1 MGRKLFVEVCNAAD
15 LMPKDGQGSAS
26 AYCTLEFDG
35 QRRKT
40 DTKAKDLNPVWNTV
54 VEFPILEGKNLE
66 SEVLELSVLCEKRG
80 AQRKPGFLGKVKIPG
95 RSIVKKGEEALVY
108 YPLEKRSMFSQVKGE
123 IGLKVWWSDDPDPSP
138 PAPASPSAAAAA
150 SGGGTP
156 PAEEVTAKDAAV
168 PEVTEEAP
176 AAPAAAAAAA
186 AAAEHHPAP
195 SEPAE
200 APVEQVRE
208 IQLEEMAE
216 PKEEKH
222 EETEERRED
231 AREEVPMER
240 KEEQEEM
247 REIPNESKEEK
258 HEKEE
263 EKREEARDEKK
274 EEEKKKKE
282 EKHEEKNEQKHEP
295 KQYEEKKKEEKKENK
310 KEDKEEKK
318 PEETREYRSVGRREE
333 QKDVKDQKIKERKGD
348 APTIVIKRHDDEHE
362 HELSRKLVR
371 SSTVPSTDF
380 HLKETTPA
388 LARGIGE
395 RVVTYDLVEKMNYL
409 FVKVVKARALM
420 ESGSGS
426 SYARI
431 VFGSLTAKTKEV
443 GKSLFPEWH
452 EIFAFSKDNSA
463 GPVVE
468 VSIWDHETDQFMG
481 AVGFDLQEIPFR
493 VPPDSP
499 LAPQWYRLENISK
512 NAEKKVRGDVML
524 AIWWGTQADEAFT
537 EAWQSDSGGYA
548 HTRAKVYLSPKLWYL
563 RVNVI
568 EAQEVQPMDRTRF
581 PEVSVR
587 AQLGFQIYKTKVAS
601 NRNTSP
607 QWNEDLLF
615 VASEPFEDELL
626 LVVQNKTA
634 KPNEEEV
641 LGMVKIALAGIEKR
655 IDHRQVNSK
664 WFDLVRYNGGDK
676 HFHGRLHLRLCFD
689 GGYHVMD
696 EATHYSSCVRPT
708 AKQLWR
714 PVVGVL
720 ELGIIR
726 GKDVHPMKTV
736 DGRGAT
742 DAYCV
747 AKYGQKWV
755 RTRTIVDN
763 LNPRWNEQYSWEV
776 YDPCTVLT
784 VGVFDNCHVHPHP
797 EGGKDLKDLQ
807 IGKVRIRLSTL
818 ESERIY
824 TNSHPLLMLQRSGV
838 RKLGEIELAVR
849 YSSVSIVSVMGL
861 YFRPLLPKMH
871 YLHPLGVT
879 QSEILRISAMRLVA
893 IRLNRSEPP
902 LRQEVVQFMLDADF
916 HVWSLRRSK
925 VNYFRIMNLLAGP
938 MAVGT
943 WFHNIC
949 HWKNPVTTLLVHIL
963 FLILVMF
970 PELILP
976 TLFLYLSLIGAWR
989 YRYRPRSPP
998 SMDGKLSQ
1006 AEQVEPDE
1014 LDEEFD
1020 PIPTNKD
1027 PSVVKARYDRL
1038 RIVSSRIQHV
1048 LGDIATQG
1056 ERLTALL
1063 SWRDPRASG
1072 IMVAV
1077 CMTIAIFLYVVPLR
1091 VIVVIVGLYVLRHPK
1106 FRERLP
1112 GWPIN
1117 FFRRLPS
1124 LADRI
1129 L

>member
-150 SGGGTP
+150 SG
-156 PAEEVTAKDAAV
+156 
-168 PEVTEEAP
+168 
-176 AAPAAAAAAA
+176 
-186 AAAEHHPAP
+186 
-195 SEPAE
+195 
-200 APVEQVRE
+200 
-208 IQLEEMAE
+208 
-216 PKEEKH
+216 
-222 EETEERRED
+222 
-231 AREEVPMER
+231 
-240 KEEQEEM
+240 
-247 REIPNESKEEK
+247 
-258 HEKEE
+258 
-263 EKREEARDEKK
+263 
-274 EEEKKKKE
+274 E
-282 EKHEEKNEQKHEP
+282 EKHEEKNEEKHEP

-310 KEDKEEKK
+310 KEDKKEEKK

-371 SSTVPSTDF
+371 ASTVPSTDF

-395 RVVTYDLVEKMNYL
+395 KVVTYDLVEKMNYL

-452 EIFAFSKDNSA
+452 EVFAFSKDNSA